1 VKRSSGKKASVLG
14 TLASVVNL
22 QRGKKTVASKI
33 PGGGGEVTL
42 NRKGM
47 SDLLTVASHSQ
58 RCSGTRMRRVQS
70 AVPGSQLDV
79 LTSGRRARA
88 KVSRG
93 SDFDEANTGTLSRAL
108 DLAGGQRGYKVK
120 TNKPR
125 QARAS

>member
-1 VKRSSGKKASVLG
+1 
-14 TLASVVNL
+14 
-22 QRGKKTVASKI
+22 VASKI
-33 PGGGGEVTL
+33 PGGGGEVKL
-42 NRKGM
+42 NFKGM
-47 SDLLTVASHSQ
+47 GELLRSPAIASEL
-58 RCSGTRMRRVQS
+58 RTRMRRVQS

-120 TNKPR
+120 TNKPK
-125 QARAS
+125 ARRSST